1 MSSSPA
7 SARHPESP
15 SPNLQDPAR
24 DAFDT
29 PLFHRLLGLIE
40 KQNDAIEQ
48 QKVTLKEQKET
59 MDEQQ
64 RTLRQHGGKLDEL
77 VKDAQ
82 RDNLPYDEEASP
94 VYNEQLWSG
103 VYEIS
108 AARMREEAEE
118 WKEIMDVSL
127 VFIAIFL
134 TVLTAFLVPAAQ
146 ALNRPPS
153 GTPSNSTAPPPPLPP
168 ESAQNVCALYYLA
181 LIMAMCNAVLCVLGR
196 QWVGKLLSRPIGET
210 HRERTMR
217 REARKRLAYG
227 WIKPLVTILYW
238 SLLLSI
244 SLFIFGLLY
253 QLRNLST
260 SFDQPA
266 PILETTWSLGIF
278 LAALILGTIAV
289 TTIHAIRFESSLF
302 EGLLSELIVKILQRF
317 EGRWKWIKD
326 WRVSVDWKSPECL
339 YRTSME
345 LIAEANDP
353 KLLDRVASS
362 FSYLAWVW
370 FGRGST
376 ELLDRAYDRLMASD
390 TSIRVRET
398 VIAQMSR
405 FAKICQEY
413 PPAVEEPLGMDDF
426 DHILR
431 YRYSLPADFPARA
444 TILSFQENNGD
455 LLEVGALPVNEC
467 IARILCTYDQ
477 DKRLGDRRRLFEAAL
492 RHCASLVATGKQDD
506 VIQIL
511 SHVDC
516 LAIVRSFMR
525 APDRWVSYSKNF
537 FPFLVRDRQVH
548 ILHHVTEFLRNPPSD
563 INYDN
568 ISFILSVLLP
578 SKFSL
583 PLSIDFSPIFAH
595 VIHGLHEDSWGDI
608 SASLLRYLEECD
620 MSVVS
625 DHLAIV
631 TFLQCCANP
640 DIRTAGGIGIRTQ
653 AQYLLDTLH
662 VRPRI
667 TPLPPSRPS
676 TPPPSI
682 DRAFADNSMLNATPV
697 AYPPWHTSADR
708 ISQHPSTFSP
718 PEMKTR
724 SMARED
730 TSDSE
735 PRAQYKV
742 GWDHMKFSRSNSED
756 DTVVCSEPTY
766 PNAASGVSE
775 QL

>member
-1 MSSSPA
+1 MSSSA
-7 SARHPESP
+7 TSPESP
-15 SPNLQDPAR
+15 GPAAANVPETPRDP
-24 DAFDT
+24 FDT
-29 PLFHRLLGLIE
+29 PIFHRLLGLIE
-40 KQNDAIEQ
+40 KQNDAINEQ
-48 QKVTLKEQKET
+48 KNTLKEQKET
-59 MDEQQ
+59 MDKQQ
-64 RTLRQHGGKLDEL
+64 RTLREHGGKLDEL

-108 AARMREEAEE
+108 AARMKEEAEE
-118 WKEIMDVSL
+118 WKEVMDVSL

-238 SLLLSI
+238 SLLFSI

-266 PILETTWSLGIF
+266 PILETTWSLGII

-302 EGLLSELIVKILQRF
+302 EGLLSELIVKILRRF
-317 EGRWKWIKD
+317 EGRWKWIKN

-370 FGRGST
+370 FGRESI

-413 PPAVEEPLGMDDF
+413 PPAVEEPLGMYDF

-431 YRYSLPADFPARA
+431 YRYSLPSDFPARA

-467 IARILCTYDQ
+467 IAKILCTYDQ

-506 VIQIL
+506 VMQII
-511 SHVDC
+511 SHVDYI
-516 LAIVRSFMR
+516 AVVRSFMR
-525 APDRWVSYSKNF
+525 APDRWMRYSQSF
-537 FPFLVRDRQVH
+537 FPFLVRDRQAETL
-548 ILHHVTEFLRNPPSD
+548 LHVNEFLRNLPSD
-563 INYDN
+563 INFDN
-568 ISFILSVLLP
+568 VSFILSVIL
-578 SKFSL
+578 SSEL
-583 PLSIDFSPIFAH
+583 PLPVTIDFSPIFAH
-595 VIHGLHEDSWGDI
+595 VTHGLHDQSWGDS

-625 DHLAIV
+625 DPHALW
-631 TFLQCCANP
+631 TFLECCAYP
-640 DIRTAGGIGIRTQ
+640 DIRTAGGRIAALDSETGIRTQ

-662 VRPRI
+662 PRI

-676 TPPPSI
+676 TPLFGS
-682 DRAFADNSMLNATPV
+682 SPV
-697 AYPPWHTSADR
+697 DSVIPIITR
-708 ISQHPSTFSP
+708 IPV
-718 PEMKTR
+718 R
-724 SMARED
+724 
-730 TSDSE
+730 
-735 PRAQYKV
+735 
-742 GWDHMKFSRSNSED
+742 W
-756 DTVVCSEPTY
+756 
-766 PNAASGVSE
+766 
-775 QL
+775 